1 MAALIEPLRSQKK
14 AKVVTS
20 APLALPYAMNRL
32 RDALGIPPM
41 IQIARAGAGR
51 NGVSPVD
58 PPAHPESGQP
68 AGQLQAGAASV
79 AAARPWFRIALWWLF
94 AGLMVVATVYAYLHV
109 RSRVETV
116 SFTTVPF
123 TSLPGLEVAPSFS
136 PDVGV
141 CRDLNRDANQAARS
155 QQTIGSRPTSKRRN
169 VDIVI
174 AIGTV

>member
-1 MAALIEPLRSQKK
+1 MATVL
-14 AKVVTS
+14 
-20 APLALPYAMNRL
+20 
-32 RDALGIPPM
+32 LGS
-41 IQIARAGAGR
+41 QIARAGAGR

-174 AIGTV
+174 AIGTVYGAKNRIPTLSLHKSLLHIGRRDGHD